1 MSAEN
6 VEKNRDAFLE
16 DLADAFKAGTFRFR
30 DPLNMDR
37 RAVTR
42 IAKQCSLR
50 A

>member
-1 MSAEN
+1 MNTEK
-6 VEKNRDAFLE
+6 VYKNRDAFLE
-16 DLADAFKAGTFRFR
+16 DLADAFNAGTIRFR
-30 DPLNMDR
+30 DSLNMDR